1 MRPSARAGLR
11 FCTRHS
17 ALGRRPSMVL
27 RTSFCKKLS
36 RFGRKLSRFSL
47 PFCFEDDLGC
57 LQAVF
62 GASPRWGRVC
72 PQAAFVCAQ
81 HQARSLTRPIGA
93 KLYWPTA
100 EGRPSKGSKSA
111 KFIAAAKVQ
120 SGLSVSRLPSCRKV
134 QSRPK
139 VSKSTFGLNVKFHI
153 CTLRPLGDHSGSQT
167 HWGLGLPTG

>member
-1 MRPSARAGLR
+1 MYLTVVSTIRCGRVRGLA
-11 FCTRHS
+11 FGS
-17 ALGRRPSMVL
+17 VLGRRPSMVL
-27 RTSFCKKLS
+27 RTSFCQKLFNRLNGPAS
-36 RFGRKLSRFSL
+36 PSRFSL

-100 EGRPSKGSKSA
+100 EGRQPTKLLKQLKYIRKIMVLKSNISITQ
-111 KFIAAAKVQ
+111 F
-120 SGLSVSRLPSCRKV
+120 L
-134 QSRPK
+134 
-139 VSKSTFGLNVKFHI
+139 F
-153 CTLRPLGDHSGSQT
+153 TLEGQK
-167 HWGLGLPTG
+167 